1 MAGKRSFMP
10 DNNAYTTFVLAIA
23 QKSAARW
30 EILIFHLK
38 HPSLGP
44 QFFMWTGLFSLVNQ
58 SKDQAQRS
66 LNP

>member
-1 MAGKRSFMP
+1 MP